1 MLTRSKAEAP
11 ARHRIFIVD
20 DHPIVREGL
29 SLMMNREPDL
39 MVCGEAEEAATA
51 LQAITSTRPDFLIV
65 DISLNGPD
73 GLDLLKSIRVRFPN
87 LPVLIL
93 SMHDES
99 IYAERALRAGANGY
113 IMKQEAT
120 EKVLVAVRQIL
131 NQKVYV
137 SDRIANR
144 MLQQYISGSAN
155 ETHSPIAELSDREL
169 EVFRLIG
176 EGHSTRMIAEELHL
190 SVKTVESY
198 QAHIKD
204 KLSLKNWPRTG
215 AARHPMEHRRGRSLT
230 DQAQRSFPV
239 FHPS

>member
-1 MLTRSKAEAP
+1 MHFPDQDAAEGAGSMTHPAAVYKSKVFV
-11 ARHRIFIVD
+11 ID
-20 DHPIVREGL
+20 DHPIVRQGL
-29 SLMMNREPDL
+29 ALLINQQPDL
-39 MVCGEAEEAATA
+39 VVCGEAEEANSA
-51 LQAITSTRPDFLIV
+51 LEGITICQPDILIV

-73 GLDLLKSIRVRFPN
+73 GLELLKAIRVRDLS

-120 EKVLVAVRQIL
+120 EIVLVALRRIL
-131 NQKVYV
+131 NREMYV
-137 SDRIANR
+137 SERVASK
-144 MLQQYISGSAN
+144 MLRRYISGS
-155 ETHSPIAELSDREL
+155 EGVSRSPVSELTDREL

-176 EGHSTRMIAEELHL
+176 EGHGTRKIAEELHL

-204 KLSLKNWPRTG
+204 KLSLRNARELVQHAIQWAISEK
-215 AARHPMEHRRGRSLT
+215 AA
-230 DQAQRSFPV
+230 
-239 FHPS
+239 